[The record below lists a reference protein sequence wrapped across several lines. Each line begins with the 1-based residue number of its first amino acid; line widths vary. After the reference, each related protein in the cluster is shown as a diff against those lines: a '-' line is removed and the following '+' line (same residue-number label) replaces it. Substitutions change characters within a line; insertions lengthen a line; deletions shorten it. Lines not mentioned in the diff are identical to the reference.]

1 MPKTAILLGA
11 SGAVGKQLLQLLI
24 NDERYNTIK
33 LFSRSKSD
41 ITHSKIEDHVVD
53 LFELDKYQTDFTA
66 DEVFCCIG
74 TTKAKTPDSETY
86 HKIDYGIPAEAAKLA
101 NKNGISTFIVV
112 SAIGADANSS
122 IFYNRTKGQ
131 MQNAVL
137 KENIN
142 NTHILQPSLIVAE
155 RKETRIA
162 EKVVQGFMWLLNP
175 LLFGGAAKYRSIKA
189 KTIANAMLWLAN
201 NNYPDIMLTSDEIQ
215 KVGGK

>member
-1 MPKTAILLGA
+1 MSKTAILLGA

-24 NDERYNTIK
+24 NDERYDRIK
-33 LFSRSKSD
+33 LFSRGKSA
-41 ITHSKIEDHVVD
+41 ITHPKIEDHVVD
-53 LFELDKYQTDFTA
+53 LFELDKYQTDFIA

-101 NKNGISTFIVV
+101 NNNGISTFIVI
-112 SAIGADANSS
+112 SAIGADADST

-131 MQNAVL
+131 MQEAVL
-137 KENIN
+137 KQNIT

-155 RKETRIA
+155 RKETRLA
-162 EKVVQGFMWLLNP
+162 EKVAQGFMWLLNP
-175 LLFGGAAKYRSIKA
+175 LLFGGAAKYRSIRA

-201 NNYPDIMLTSDEIQ
+201 NNYPEVIITSDKIQ
-215 KVGGK
+215 KIGGK